1 MNMYSLPTAHA
12 NELECYVLRKRAV
25 YQNQVRDTR
34 QNALKNCG
42 LSSNTATSKEVQI
55 SRFV

>member
-1 MNMYSLPTAHA
+1 MYSLPTAHA